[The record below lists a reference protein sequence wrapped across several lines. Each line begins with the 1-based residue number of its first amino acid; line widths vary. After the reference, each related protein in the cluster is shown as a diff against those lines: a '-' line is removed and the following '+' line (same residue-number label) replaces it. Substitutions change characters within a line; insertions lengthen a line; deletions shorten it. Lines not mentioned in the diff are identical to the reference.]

1 MDSPTRSEQEAL
13 YDDAMSPTSSL
24 AHDDYMMD
32 DDVIFDED
40 EDDAAHAHGT
50 SSPTALGGELS
61 WLRRLE
67 KEMDEKLVLEANKVN
82 ESLQQRR
89 AEDEEMQKSLATF
102 TTTARLSSASALTQ
116 SGASSA
122 GTTADSKDAPMD
134 EWKEAYTADGKKY
147 YYNRRTRESS
157 WTCPDDVILVKTEP
171 RIPLTS
177 HEAAPEANDSMCDE
191 ATPQSTSS
199 ASFLSTKNCMYCM
212 FCGQSAPAWKL
223 LSHMQTCA
231 VLAHH
236 KSGQTA
242 VFKEATDVVTEL
254 FPKQGTDAMTQT
266 TANRSAHYA
275 ATISTA
281 DAEQIKSQL
290 VLLKQRRRRQSLLRV
305 EADDKPTVVPTIDHD
320 HALTKL
326 KRYSEPPP
334 TRQNLTEQCRYC
346 SRTFAEGRLAKHEAC
361 CQRVFGGE
369 NAWNHTI
376 APPSVVRR
384 ASEKDPPKVRKPKH
398 GPSGAYHDYQSTF
411 VVCPSCQR
419 KFAPSGA
426 QQHIDICKSV
436 ENKPKKWIKPGFA
449 VAG

>member
-1 MDSPTRSEQEAL
+1 MHSPTRSEQEAL

-24 AHDDYMMD
+24 AHGEYLMD
-32 DDVIFDED
+32 DDVNFDDED
-40 EDDAAHAHGT
+40 EDVPAHGT
-50 SSPTALGGELS
+50 SSPTALGSELS

-89 AEDEEMQKSLATF
+89 AEDEEMQRSLATF

-116 SGASSA
+116 SAASSS
-122 GTTADSKDAPMD
+122 GTTAESKDAPMD

-157 WTCPDDVILVKTEP
+157 WTCPDDAILVKTAP
-171 RIPLTS
+171 RIVTPIMS
-177 HEAAPEANDSMCDE
+177 YEAKPEADESVGDE
-191 ATPQSTSS
+191 ATADPN

-212 FCGQSAPAWKL
+212 FCGQSTPAWKL

-231 VLAHH
+231 VLSHH

-242 VFKEATDVVTEL
+242 VFKEAIDIVNEL
-254 FPKQGTDAMTQT
+254 FPKPGTDAATQT
-266 TANRSAHYA
+266 NADRSAQYA

-281 DAEQIKSQL
+281 DAEQIKAQL
-290 VLLKQRRRRQSLLRV
+290 VLLKQRRRRQSLLRH
-305 EADDKPTVVPTIDHD
+305 ETNDDDNTVAPTTDHD
-320 HALTKL
+320 HTVTKL
-326 KRYSEPPP
+326 RRYAEPPP
-334 TRQNLTEQCRYC
+334 TRQNLTEQCRFC
-346 SRTFAEGRLAKHEAC
+346 NRTFAEGRLAKHEAC

-384 ASEKDPPKVRKPKH
+384 ASEKDKPKPRKPKH
-398 GPSGAYHDYQSTF
+398 GPSGSYQDYQSTF
-411 VVCPSCQR
+411 VSCPSCQR

-436 ENKPKKWIKPGFA
+436 ENKPKKWAKPGFA